1 MEKNPILEFI
11 ERLPFFREFSEG
23 EKDKLVKTSGIFEKY
38 KEGDTIIS
46 EGDSG
51 SALFV
56 VLTGAISITKLTVAS
71 VKEGHISL
79 QEPERIPIAELKAG
93 SIFGEVSLISDRP
106 RNTSVHAS
114 APEVVVMKI
123 TKDIIEK
130 FSLEIQKKFQ
140 SQLIQ
145 ILVQRLDDMNT
156 RYINLKAR
164 SLREVKKA
172 SN

>member
-1 MEKNPILEFI
+1 
-11 ERLPFFREFSEG
+11 
-23 EKDKLVKTSGIFEKY
+23 
-38 KEGDTIIS
+38 
-46 EGDSG
+46 
-51 SALFV
+51 
-56 VLTGAISITKLTVAS
+56 
-71 VKEGHISL
+71 
-79 QEPERIPIAELKAG
+79 
-93 SIFGEVSLISDRP
+93 LISDRP
-106 RNTSVHAS
+106 RNTSAHAS

-140 SQLIQ
+140 AQLIQ